1 MKAPLYIS
9 DSVIINPEFI
19 TIFAVR
25 ASGPG
30 GQNVNKTS
38 TKIQL
43 LFDFQHC
50 DALPDYAKSALLQR
64 RSLRFDSEGK
74 LLLSVQET
82 RSQKTNIDIA
92 YKKLHDIILRSL
104 EIPKTRKKTAP
115 SRSDREERL
124 STKKKHSQKK
134 QDRAKHSIVSN
145 DE

>member
-1 MKAPLYIS
+1 MKTPFYIS
-9 DSVIINPEFI
+9 DTVIINPEFI

-50 DALPDYAKSALLQR
+50 DVLPDYAKLAISQR
-64 RSLRFDSEGK
+64 RSLRFDSDGK

-104 EIPKTRKKTAP
+104 EIPKTRKKTMP
-115 SRSDREERL
+115 SRANKEERL
-124 STKKKHSQKK
+124 TTKKKQSQKK
-134 QDRAKHSIVSN
+134 QDRAKHGIVPN